1 MRIVTLFSH
10 CNTIGYVQRDSSR
23 SLSAPAQCR
32 RTRRG
37 ECESGSQKSG
47 LRGCSAPCRNCRGK
61 IDSRNPF
68 SLPRLHGVYCLR
80 LASYGISKG
89 QGSESA
95 FFRLRRIFSEV
106 IGRHPGGLFPR
117 SPTRARCLA
126 SPPARSTKIASYFDP
141 SICAYVSGSFKF
153 TTHPSSLVRCSYTSA
168 LCAQTTLRAPRSS
181 GAFAS
186 SSYKAAEKITG
197 CPRRP

>member
-68 SLPRLHGVYCLR
+68 SLPWLYSVHCLR
-80 LASYGISKG
+80 FVSDRIRKRQGIKRSL
-89 QGSESA
+89 
-95 FFRLRRIFSEV
+95 FHFRRIFGE
-106 IGRHPGGLFPR
+106 ILGRPPGSLFPR